1 MTGGI
6 PVNNTVVNL
15 IVLGS
20 TGSIGRQALEVV
32 DLHPERFR
40 VLGLAAYDELDL
52 LEMQVRKY
60 QPRMIALGNA
70 SLYNECRARIG
81 DRAETLTGVEG
92 LCELAA
98 MEGADTVLAALSGAV
113 GIKPTLAAIKK
124 SRRIALANKET
135 LVAAGDIV
143 MQAAR
148 DYHAEIIPV
157 DSEHSAVFQC
167 LQGERPYVQN
177 IWLTASG
184 GPFRDHTR
192 EQLAEVT
199 VEMALSHPNW
209 NMGPKISIDS
219 ATMMNKGLEV
229 IEAHHLFAIAYDNI
243 KVLVQKESV
252 IHSMVEFVDGSFIA
266 HLGVADMRIPIQYAL
281 TYPERKISPA
291 SHLDFTALQAIH
303 FAAPDQQR
311 FPALALAIAAGRR
324 GGTLPAVMNAANEV
338 AVGAFIQ
345 KQIKFDQ
352 IAVIVERVMQNHVV
366 SDQPGLD
373 QILNAD
379 RWARD
384 YAGQCVLRRK

>member
-252 IHSMVEFVDGSFIA
+252 IHSWWRLWTGPLSPIWEWPVCASPSS
-266 HLGVADMRIPIQYAL
+266 MR
-281 TYPERKISPA
+281 
-291 SHLDFTALQAIH
+291 
-303 FAAPDQQR
+303 
-311 FPALALAIAAGRR
+311 
-324 GGTLPAVMNAANEV
+324 
-338 AVGAFIQ
+338 
-345 KQIKFDQ
+345 
-352 IAVIVERVMQNHVV
+352 
-366 SDQPGLD
+366 
-373 QILNAD
+373 
-379 RWARD
+379 
-384 YAGQCVLRRK
+384 